1 MFFSFD
7 KLFTKVLIK
16 TDDPKELSLSDKDLL
31 VIYSDRL
38 HTVVGNPRVRK
49 LFKSINIDDDMQ
61 QVVFQLKEPLDDGMD
76 IDFVINVLSTG
87 MMIEWLQ
94 PKVDSIKHTSVM
106 IGGKDERKIVDNYK
120 PMIERLENLKSELA
134 KLIRDHG
141 SVNNRYL
148 SGK

>member
-7 KLFTKVLIK
+7 KLFNKVLFK

-31 VIYSDRL
+31 VIYCDRL

-49 LFKSINIDDDMQ
+49 LFKSINIDEDMQ
-61 QVVFQLKEPLDDGMD
+61 QVVFQLKEPLGDGMD
-76 IDFVINVLSTG
+76 IDFVINILSTG
-87 MMIEWLQ
+87 MVIEWLQ

-120 PMIERLENLKSELA
+120 PMIERLNNLKYELS

-148 SGK
+148 SGN

>member
-1 MFFSFD
+1 MFFPFD
-7 KLFTKVLIK
+7 KLFTKVLFK

-31 VIYSDRL
+31 VIYCDRL

-49 LFKSINIDDDMQ
+49 LFKSINIDEDMQ
-61 QVVFQLKEPLDDGMD
+61 QVVFQLKEPLGDGMD
-76 IDFVINVLSTG
+76 IDFVINILSTG
-87 MMIEWLQ
+87 MVIEWLQ

-120 PMIERLENLKSELA
+120 PMIERLNNLKYELS

-148 SGK
+148 SGN

>member
-7 KLFTKVLIK
+7 KLFNKVLFK

-31 VIYSDRL
+31 VIYCDRL

-49 LFKSINIDDDMQ
+49 LFKSINIDEDMQ
-61 QVVFQLKEPLDDGMD
+61 QVVFQLKEPLGDGMD
-76 IDFVINVLSTG
+76 IDFVINILSTG
-87 MMIEWLQ
+87 MVIEWLQ

-120 PMIERLENLKSELA
+120 PMIERLDNLKSELS

-148 SGK
+148 SGN